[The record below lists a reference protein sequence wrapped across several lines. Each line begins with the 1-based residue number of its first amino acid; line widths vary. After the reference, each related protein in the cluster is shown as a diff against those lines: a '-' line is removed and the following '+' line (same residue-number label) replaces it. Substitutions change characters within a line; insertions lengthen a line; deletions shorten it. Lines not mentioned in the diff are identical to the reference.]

1 MTKLA
6 YRIEKGR
13 LGRME
18 LQFFDL
24 AQPIPRPYSS
34 EEPPYVLLERHTI
47 EGTPQGVTLAHRR
60 GAVPLPEKE

>member
-1 MTKLA
+1 MPKLA

-24 AQPIPRPYSS
+24 SQPIPRPCCS
-34 EEPPYVLLERHTI
+34 EPPYVLLERHTV
-47 EGTPQGVTLAHRR
+47 ENTPQGVTLAHRR